1 MTAPA
6 ACAAAPTTS
15 SILALVEDVDRAAA
29 LHFVQ
34 HAKRGR
40 WRTIRRRA
48 LIKQYGLSEASARR
62 IEAAMHLARELMF
75 AHRPAALH
83 SAADVA
89 ALIAPLI
96 VGDELEAVWI
106 IGVDAGGHPIET
118 TCVALGTSNSVAVL
132 PRDVFSVLLRVGA
145 TAGFL
150 VHTHPG
156 GEPHASNA
164 DLLALRQLVAVG
176 DLIGIPISDM
186 VVVAPNGYC
195 SALEQW
201 MERAEFDELAAASP

>member
-1 MTAPA
+1 M
-6 ACAAAPTTS
+6 
-15 SILALVEDVDRAAA
+15 ALVDDDDRAAA
-29 LHFVQ
+29 LHFVA
-34 HAKRGR
+34 HAGLGR

-62 IEAAMHLARELMF
+62 IEAAMHLARELMTTQK
-75 AHRPAALH
+75 PPALH

-89 ALIAPLI
+89 ALITPLLF
-96 VGDELEAVWI
+96 GDELEAVWI

-118 TCVALGTSNSVAVL
+118 TCVALGTANAVAVL
-132 PRDVFSVLLRVGA
+132 PKDVFSVLLRVGA

-150 VHTHPG
+150 VHTHPF
-156 GEPHASNA
+156 GEAHASHA

-186 VVVAPNGYC
+186 VVVAPDGYC

-201 MERAEFDELAAASP
+201 MERAEIDELAQEVP